1 MSSQGAFRHRSIL
14 TIRYEELGTL
24 DFGGERYPGEIH
36 GWKDWVLDLVDHLT
50 LCEKL
55 PNLISA
61 SNSIKL

>member
-1 MSSQGAFRHRSIL
+1 M
-14 TIRYEELGTL
+14 RYEELGTL

-36 GWKDWVLDLVDHLT
+36 GWKDWVLGLVDHLT